1 MARNKLQEAV
11 EFAAEMSRRFPVTVK
26 LAEVRI
32 MGTERIVGYAPFVSQ
47 VPEASDDWLHKY
59 TEMGE
64 FQGGQLA
71 KGD

>member
-11 EFAAEMSRRFPVTVK
+11 QFAAEMSRRFPVTVK

-32 MGTERIVGYAPFVSQ
+32 MGTERIVGYAPFVSH

-59 TEMGE
+59 TEMGS
-64 FQGGQLA
+64 FQGGHLVQ
-71 KGD
+71 GN